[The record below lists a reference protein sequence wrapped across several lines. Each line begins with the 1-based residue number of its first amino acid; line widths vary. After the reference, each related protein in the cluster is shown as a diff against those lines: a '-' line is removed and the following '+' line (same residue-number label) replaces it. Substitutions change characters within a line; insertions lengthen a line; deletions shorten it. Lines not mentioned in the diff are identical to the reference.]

1 MASEFSV
8 ETSLVN
14 YQPEKL
20 DAKELR
26 NGTHVPLSHGLWLYK
41 RVKHN
46 IQLIVK
52 T

>member
-20 DAKELR
+20 DTKEFR
-26 NGTHVPLSHGLWLYK
+26 NGMELMCHSHMDYGYT
-41 RVKHN
+41 RE
-46 IQLIVK
+46 
-52 T
+52 